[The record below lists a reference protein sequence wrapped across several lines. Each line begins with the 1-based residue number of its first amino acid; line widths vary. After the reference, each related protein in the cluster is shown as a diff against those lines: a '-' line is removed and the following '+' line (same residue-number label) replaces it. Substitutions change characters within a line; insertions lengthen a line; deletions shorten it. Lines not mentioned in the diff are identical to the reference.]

1 MNIFDTDYEI
11 ERLNA
16 QEELLWKAQLPFYS
30 GFLNGEDMMI
40 LDIGC
45 SDGYKTVKEFDRD
58 NVRKVLAL
66 DSAPEAVSK
75 AKANCG
81 NEKFCFE
88 MGNVEDA
95 DFEDRLI
102 DLMKKYDI
110 EAFDV
115 VHLSLVVLHLKDPV
129 RVLSILKKYIG
140 KGGRI
145 VIVEADDDKAALSPD
160 DYYLRK
166 YNSLLKI
173 DPYMGNRECANNM
186 YIWLNQAGYHNIKD
200 SYAFVQSGDME
211 TKKVMFDIYFSSLP
225 ADFEDLCIDD
235 PSNEDYRMAKD
246 WLDENIDDIYEYLLH
261 EATVFSF
268 GVSIFEG
275 FVC

>member
-225 ADFEDLCIDD
+225 VDFEDLCIDD
-235 PSNEDYRMAKD
+235 PGTAEYSMARPWID
-246 WLDENIDDIYEYLLH
+246 DHIDDIYEYLLH

>member
-16 QEELLWKAQLPFYS
+16 QEELLWKAQERIYDS
-30 GFLNGEDMMI
+30 FLNGKDMVI

-45 SDGYKTVKEFDRD
+45 SDGFKTVREFDRD
-58 NVRKVLAL
+58 NVKKVLAL
-66 DSAPEAVSK
+66 DYATEAVAK

-81 NEKFCFE
+81 SEKFCFE

-102 DLMKKYDI
+102 DLMKKHDI

-115 VHLSLVVLHLKDPV
+115 VHLSLVVLHLKNPV
-129 RVLSILKKYIG
+129 NLFTLLRRYIKKD
-140 KGGRI
+140 GRI
-145 VIVEADDDKAALSPD
+145 VIVEADDDKAVLSPD

-166 YNSLLKI
+166 YNSLLKL
-173 DPYMGNRECANNM
+173 DPYMGNRECASNM
-186 YIWLNQAGYHNIKD
+186 YIWLNKAGYCSIHDTYVYAQGKD
-200 SYAFVQSGDME
+200 TA
-211 TKKVMFDIYFSSLP
+211 TKKAMFDIYFSSLP
-225 ADFEDLCIDD
+225 VDFEDLCIDD
-235 PSNEDYRMAKD
+235 PSNEGYRMAKD
-246 WLDENIDDIYEYLLH
+246 WLDENIDNIYEYLLQ
-261 EATVFSF
+261 EKTVFSF

>member
-16 QEELLWKAQLPFYS
+16 QEELLWKAQERIYDS
-30 GFLNGEDMMI
+30 FLNGKDMVI

-58 NVRKVLAL
+58 NVKKVLAL
-66 DSAPEAVSK
+66 DYAAEAVAK

-81 NEKFCFE
+81 SEKFCFE

-102 DLMKKYDI
+102 DLMKKHDI

-115 VHLSLVVLHLKDPV
+115 VHLSLVVLHLKNPV
-129 RVLSILKKYIG
+129 NLFTLLRRYIKKD
-140 KGGRI
+140 GRI
-145 VIVEADDDKAALSPD
+145 VIVEADDDKAVLSPD

-166 YNSLLKI
+166 YNSLLKL
-173 DPYMGNRECANNM
+173 DPYMGNRECASNM
-186 YIWLNQAGYHNIKD
+186 YIWLNKAGYCSIHDTYVYAQGKD
-200 SYAFVQSGDME
+200 TA
-211 TKKVMFDIYFSSLP
+211 TKKAMFDIYFSSLP
-225 ADFEDLCIDD
+225 VDFEDLCIDD
-235 PSNEDYRMAKD
+235 PSNEGYRMAKD
-246 WLDENIDDIYEYLLH
+246 WLDENIDNIYEYLLQ
-261 EATVFSF
+261 ENTVFSF

>member
-30 GFLNGEDMMI
+30 GFLNGKDMMI

-225 ADFEDLCIDD
+225 VDFEDLCIDD

>member
-30 GFLNGEDMMI
+30 GFLNGKDMMI

-110 EAFDV
+110 ETFDV

-225 ADFEDLCIDD
+225 VDFEDLCIDD
-235 PSNEDYRMAKD
+235 PGNAEYRMARQ
-246 WLDENIDDIYEYLLH
+246 WLDDNIDDIYEYLLH

>member
-16 QEELLWKAQLPFYS
+16 QEELLWKVQLPFYS

-110 EAFDV
+110 EAFDI

-225 ADFEDLCIDD
+225 VDFEDLCIDD
-235 PSNEDYRMAKD
+235 PGNVEYRMARQ
-246 WLDENIDDIYEYLLH
+246 WLDDNIDDIYEYLLH

>member
-140 KGGRI
+140 KVGRI

-211 TKKVMFDIYFSSLP
+211 TKKVMFDIYFSSLTV
-225 ADFEDLCIDD
+225 DLEDLCIDD
-235 PSNEDYRMAKD
+235 PGNAEYRMARQ
-246 WLDENIDDIYEYLLH
+246 WLDDNIDDIYEYLLH

>member
-16 QEELLWKAQLPFYS
+16 QEELLWKAQERTYDS
-30 GFLNGEDMMI
+30 FLNGKDMVI

-45 SDGYKTVKEFDRD
+45 SDGFKTVREFDRD
-58 NVRKVLAL
+58 NVKKVLAL
-66 DSAPEAVSK
+66 DYAAEAVAK

-81 NEKFCFE
+81 SEKFCFE

-102 DLMKKYDI
+102 DLMKKHDI

-115 VHLSLVVLHLKDPV
+115 VHLSLVVLHLKNPV
-129 RVLSILKKYIG
+129 NLFTLLRRYIKKD
-140 KGGRI
+140 GRI
-145 VIVEADDDKAALSPD
+145 VIVEADDDKAVLSPD

-166 YNSLLKI
+166 YNSLLKL
-173 DPYMGNRECANNM
+173 DPYMGNRECASNM
-186 YIWLNQAGYHNIKD
+186 YIWLNKAGYCSIHDTYVYAQGKD
-200 SYAFVQSGDME
+200 TA
-211 TKKVMFDIYFSSLP
+211 TKKAMFDIYFSSLP
-225 ADFEDLCIDD
+225 VDFEDLCIDD
-235 PSNEDYRMAKD
+235 PSNEGYRMAKD
-246 WLDENIDDIYEYLLH
+246 WLDENIDNIYEYLLQ
-261 EATVFSF
+261 EKTVFSF

>member
-225 ADFEDLCIDD
+225 VDFEDLCIDD

>member
-30 GFLNGEDMMI
+30 GFLNGKDMVI

-45 SDGYKTVKEFDRD
+45 SDGYKTVREFDRD
-58 NVRKVLAL
+58 NVKKVLAL
-66 DSAPEAVSK
+66 DYAAEAVAK

-81 NEKFCFE
+81 SEKFCFE
-88 MGNVEDA
+88 MGNVEDL
-95 DFEDRLI
+95 DFECRLA
-102 DLMKKYDI
+102 DLMKEHDI

-115 VHLSLVVLHLKDPV
+115 VHLSLVVLHLKNPV
-129 RVLSILKKYIG
+129 NLFTLLRRYIK

-145 VIVEADDDKAALSPD
+145 VIVEADDDKAVLSPD

-166 YNSLLKI
+166 YNSLLKL
-173 DPYMGNRECANNM
+173 DPYMGNRECASNM
-186 YIWLNQAGYHNIKD
+186 YIWLNKAGYCSIHDTYVYAQGKD
-200 SYAFVQSGDME
+200 TA
-211 TKKVMFDIYFSSLP
+211 TKKAMFDIYFSSLP
-225 ADFEDLCIDD
+225 VDFEDLCIDD
-235 PSNEDYRMAKD
+235 PSNEGYRMAKD
-246 WLDENIDDIYEYLLH
+246 WLDENIDNIYEYLLQ
-261 EATVFSF
+261 EKTVFSF

-275 FVC
+275 FMC

>member
-16 QEELLWKAQLPFYS
+16 QEELLWKAQERIYDS
-30 GFLNGEDMMI
+30 FLNGKDMVI

-45 SDGYKTVKEFDRD
+45 SDGFKTVREFDRD
-58 NVRKVLAL
+58 NVKKVLAL
-66 DSAPEAVSK
+66 DYAAEAVAK

-81 NEKFCFE
+81 SEKFCFE

-102 DLMKKYDI
+102 DLMKKHDI

-115 VHLSLVVLHLKDPV
+115 VHLSLVVLHLKNPV
-129 RVLSILKKYIG
+129 NLFTLLRRYIKKD
-140 KGGRI
+140 GRI
-145 VIVEADDDKAALSPD
+145 VIVEADDDKAVLSPD

-166 YNSLLKI
+166 YNSLLKL
-173 DPYMGNRECANNM
+173 DPYMGNRACASNM
-186 YIWLNQAGYHNIKD
+186 YIWLNKAGYCSIHDTYVYAQGKD
-200 SYAFVQSGDME
+200 TA
-211 TKKVMFDIYFSSLP
+211 TKKAMFDIYFSSLP
-225 ADFEDLCIDD
+225 VDFEDLCIDD
-235 PSNEDYRMAKD
+235 PSNEGYRMAKD
-246 WLDENIDDIYEYLLH
+246 WLDENIDNIYEYLLQ
-261 EATVFSF
+261 EKTVFSF

>member
-16 QEELLWKAQLPFYS
+16 QEELLWKAQELIYDS
-30 GFLNGEDMMI
+30 FLNGKDMVI

-45 SDGYKTVKEFDRD
+45 SDGFKTVREFDRD
-58 NVRKVLAL
+58 NVKKVLAL
-66 DSAPEAVSK
+66 DYAAEAVAK

-102 DLMKKYDI
+102 DLMKKHDI

-115 VHLSLVVLHLKDPV
+115 VHLSLVVLHLKNPV
-129 RVLSILKKYIG
+129 NLFTLLRRYIK

-145 VIVEADDDKAALSPD
+145 VIVEADDDKAVLSPD

-166 YNSLLKI
+166 YNYLLKL
-173 DPYMGNRECANNM
+173 DPYMGNRECASNM
-186 YIWLNQAGYHNIKD
+186 YIWLNKAGYCSIHDTYVYAQGKD
-200 SYAFVQSGDME
+200 TA
-211 TKKVMFDIYFSSLP
+211 TKKAMFDIYFSSLP
-225 ADFEDLCIDD
+225 VDFEDLCIDD
-235 PSNEDYRMAKD
+235 PSNEGYRRAKD
-246 WLDENIDDIYEYLLH
+246 WLDENIDNIYEYLLQ
-261 EATVFSF
+261 EKTVFSF

>member
-16 QEELLWKAQLPFYS
+16 QEELLWKAQERIYDS
-30 GFLNGEDMMI
+30 FLNGKDMVI

-45 SDGYKTVKEFDRD
+45 SDGFKTVREFDRD
-58 NVRKVLAL
+58 NVKKVLAL
-66 DSAPEAVSK
+66 DDAAEADAK

-81 NEKFCFE
+81 SEKFCFE
-88 MGNVEDA
+88 MGNVEDL
-95 DFEDRLI
+95 DFECRLA
-102 DLMKKYDI
+102 DLMKEHDI

-115 VHLSLVVLHLKDPV
+115 VHLSLVVLHLKNPV
-129 RVLSILKKYIG
+129 NLFTLLRRYIKKD
-140 KGGRI
+140 GRI
-145 VIVEADDDKAALSPD
+145 VIVEADDDKAVLSPD

-166 YNSLLKI
+166 YNSLLKL
-173 DPYMGNRECANNM
+173 DPYMGNRECASNM
-186 YIWLNQAGYHNIKD
+186 YIWLNKAGYCSIHDTYVYAQGKD
-200 SYAFVQSGDME
+200 TA
-211 TKKVMFDIYFSSLP
+211 TKKAMFDIYFSSLP
-225 ADFEDLCIDD
+225 VDFEDLCIDD
-235 PSNEDYRMAKD
+235 PSNEGYRMAKD

>member
-16 QEELLWKAQLPFYS
+16 QEELLWKAQERIYDS
-30 GFLNGEDMMI
+30 FLNGKDMVI

-45 SDGYKTVKEFDRD
+45 SDGFKTVREFDRD
-58 NVRKVLAL
+58 NVKKVLAL
-66 DSAPEAVSK
+66 DYAAEAVAK

-81 NEKFCFE
+81 SEKFCFE

-166 YNSLLKI
+166 YNSLLKL
-173 DPYMGNRECANNM
+173 DPYMGNRECASNM
-186 YIWLNQAGYHNIKD
+186 YIWLNKAGYCSIHDAYVYARGKD
-200 SYAFVQSGDME
+200 TA
-211 TKKVMFDIYFSSLP
+211 TKKAMFDIYFSSLP
-225 ADFEDLCIDD
+225 VDFEDLCIDD

-246 WLDENIDDIYEYLLH
+246 WLDENIDLL
-261 EATVFSF
+261 
-268 GVSIFEG
+268 
-275 FVC
+275 

>member
-30 GFLNGEDMMI
+30 GFLNGKDMMI

-102 DLMKKYDI
+102 DLMKKYNI

-225 ADFEDLCIDD
+225 VDFEDLCIDD
-235 PSNEDYRMAKD
+235 PGNVEYRMARQ
-246 WLDENIDDIYEYLLH
+246 WLDDNIDDIYEYLLH

>member
-16 QEELLWKAQLPFYS
+16 QEELLWKAQERIYDS
-30 GFLNGEDMMI
+30 FLNGKDMVI

-45 SDGYKTVKEFDRD
+45 SDGFKTVREFDRD
-58 NVRKVLAL
+58 NVKKVLAL
-66 DSAPEAVSK
+66 DYAAEAVAK

-81 NEKFCFE
+81 SEKFCFE
-88 MGNVEDA
+88 MGNVEDL
-95 DFEDRLI
+95 DFECRLA
-102 DLMKKYDI
+102 DLMKEHDI

-115 VHLSLVVLHLKDPV
+115 VHLSLVVLHLKNPV
-129 RVLSILKKYIG
+129 NLFTLLRRYIKKD
-140 KGGRI
+140 GRI
-145 VIVEADDDKAALSPD
+145 VIVEADDDKAVLSPD

-166 YNSLLKI
+166 YNSLLKL
-173 DPYMGNRECANNM
+173 DPYMGNRECASNM
-186 YIWLNQAGYHNIKD
+186 YIWLNKAGYCSIHDTYVYAQGKD
-200 SYAFVQSGDME
+200 TA
-211 TKKVMFDIYFSSLP
+211 TKKAMFDIYFSSLP
-225 ADFEDLCIDD
+225 VDFEDLFIDD
-235 PSNEDYRMAKD
+235 SSNEDYRMAKD

>member
-88 MGNVEDA
+88 MGNVENA

-225 ADFEDLCIDD
+225 VDFEDLCIDD

>member
-16 QEELLWKAQLPFYS
+16 QEELLWKAQERIYDS
-30 GFLNGEDMMI
+30 FLNGKDMVI

-45 SDGYKTVKEFDRD
+45 SDGFKTVREFDRD
-58 NVRKVLAL
+58 NVKKVLAL
-66 DSAPEAVSK
+66 DYAAEAVAK

-81 NEKFCFE
+81 SEKFCFE
-88 MGNVEDA
+88 MGNVEDQ
-95 DFEDRLI
+95 DFECRLA
-102 DLMKKYDI
+102 DLMKKHDI

-115 VHLSLVVLHLKDPV
+115 VHLSLVVLHLKNPV
-129 RVLSILKKYIG
+129 NLFTLLRRYIKKD
-140 KGGRI
+140 GRI
-145 VIVEADDDKAALSPD
+145 VIVEADDDKAVLSPD

-166 YNSLLKI
+166 YNSLLKL
-173 DPYMGNRECANNM
+173 DPYMGNRECASNM
-186 YIWLNQAGYHNIKD
+186 YIWLNKAGYCSIHDTYVYAQGKD
-200 SYAFVQSGDME
+200 TA
-211 TKKVMFDIYFSSLP
+211 TKKAMFDIYFSSLP
-225 ADFEDLCIDD
+225 VDFEDLCIDD
-235 PSNEDYRMAKD
+235 SSNEDYRMAKD

>member
-145 VIVEADDDKAALSPD
+145 VIVEADDDKATLSPD

-225 ADFEDLCIDD
+225 VDFEELCIDD

>member
-145 VIVEADDDKAALSPD
+145 VIVEADDDKATLSPD

-225 ADFEDLCIDD
+225 VDFEDLCIDD

-246 WLDENIDDIYEYLLH
+246 WLDENIDNIYEYLLQ
-261 EATVFSF
+261 EKTVFSF

-275 FVC
+275 FMC

>member
-16 QEELLWKAQLPFYS
+16 QEELLWKAQERAYDS
-30 GFLNGEDMMI
+30 FLNGKDMVI

-45 SDGYKTVKEFDRD
+45 SDGFKTVREFDRD
-58 NVRKVLAL
+58 NVKKVLAL
-66 DSAPEAVSK
+66 DYAAEAVAK

-81 NEKFCFE
+81 SEKFCFE

-102 DLMKKYDI
+102 DLMKKHDI

-145 VIVEADDDKAALSPD
+145 VIVEADDDKAVLSPD

-166 YNSLLKI
+166 YNSLLKL
-173 DPYMGNRECANNM
+173 DPYMGNRECASNM
-186 YIWLNQAGYHNIKD
+186 YIWLNKAGYCSIHDTYVYAQGKD
-200 SYAFVQSGDME
+200 TA
-211 TKKVMFDIYFSSLP
+211 TKKAMFDIYFSSLP
-225 ADFEDLCIDD
+225 VDFEDLCIDD
-235 PSNEDYRMAKD
+235 PSNEGYRMAKD
-246 WLDENIDDIYEYLLH
+246 WLDENIDNIYEYLLQ
-261 EATVFSF
+261 EKTVFSF

-275 FVC
+275 FMC

>member
-30 GFLNGEDMMI
+30 GFLNGKDMMI

-88 MGNVEDA
+88 MGNVENA

-145 VIVEADDDKAALSPD
+145 VIVEADDDKATLSPD

-200 SYAFVQSGDME
+200 SYVFVQSGDME

-225 ADFEDLCIDD
+225 VDFEDLCIDD
-235 PSNEDYRMAKD
+235 SSNEDYRMAKD

>member
-145 VIVEADDDKAALSPD
+145 VIVEADDDKATLSPD

>member
-110 EAFDV
+110 EAFDI

-186 YIWLNQAGYHNIKD
+186 YIWLNKAGYGSIHDTYVYAQGKD
-200 SYAFVQSGDME
+200 TA
-211 TKKVMFDIYFSSLP
+211 TKKAMFDIYFSSLP
-225 ADFEDLCIDD
+225 VDFEDLCIDD

-246 WLDENIDDIYEYLLH
+246 WLDENIDNIYEYLPQ
-261 EATVFSF
+261 EKTVFSF

-275 FVC
+275 FMC

>member
-16 QEELLWKAQLPFYS
+16 QEELLWKAQERIYDS
-30 GFLNGEDMMI
+30 FLNGKDMVI

-45 SDGYKTVKEFDRD
+45 SDGFKTVREFDRD
-58 NVRKVLAL
+58 NVKKVLAL
-66 DSAPEAVSK
+66 DYAAEAVAK

-95 DFEDRLI
+95 GFEDRLI

-115 VHLSLVVLHLKDPV
+115 VHLSLVVLHLKNPV
-129 RVLSILKKYIG
+129 NLFTLLRRYIK

-145 VIVEADDDKAALSPD
+145 VIVEADDDKAVLSPD

-166 YNSLLKI
+166 YNSLLKL
-173 DPYMGNRECANNM
+173 DPYMGNRECASNM
-186 YIWLNQAGYHNIKD
+186 YIWLNKAGYCSIHDTYVYAQGKD
-200 SYAFVQSGDME
+200 TA
-211 TKKVMFDIYFSSLP
+211 TKKAMFDIYFSSLP
-225 ADFEDLCIDD
+225 VDFEDLCIDD
-235 PSNEDYRMAKD
+235 SSNEDYRMAKD

>member
-186 YIWLNQAGYHNIKD
+186 YTWLNKAGYCSIHDTYVYAQGKD
-200 SYAFVQSGDME
+200 TA
-211 TKKVMFDIYFSSLP
+211 TKKAMFDIYFSSLP
-225 ADFEDLCIDD
+225 VDFEDLCIDD

-246 WLDENIDDIYEYLLH
+246 WLDENIDNIYEYLLQ
-261 EATVFSF
+261 EKTVFSF

-275 FVC
+275 FMC

>member
-16 QEELLWKAQLPFYS
+16 QEELLWKAQERAYDS
-30 GFLNGEDMMI
+30 FLNGKDMVI

-45 SDGYKTVKEFDRD
+45 SDGFKTVREFDRD
-58 NVRKVLAL
+58 NVKKVLAL
-66 DSAPEAVSK
+66 DYATEAVAK

-81 NEKFCFE
+81 SEKFCFE

-102 DLMKKYDI
+102 DLMKKHDI

-115 VHLSLVVLHLKDPV
+115 VHLSLVVLHLKNPV
-129 RVLSILKKYIG
+129 NLFTLLRRYIKKD
-140 KGGRI
+140 GRI
-145 VIVEADDDKAALSPD
+145 VIVEADDDKAVLSPD

-166 YNSLLKI
+166 YNSLLKL
-173 DPYMGNRECANNM
+173 DPYMGNRECASNM
-186 YIWLNQAGYHNIKD
+186 YIWLNKAGYCSIHDTYVYAQGKD
-200 SYAFVQSGDME
+200 TA
-211 TKKVMFDIYFSSLP
+211 TKKAMFDIYFSSLP
-225 ADFEDLCIDD
+225 VDFEDLCIDD
-235 PSNEDYRMAKD
+235 SSNEDYRMAKD

>member
-16 QEELLWKAQLPFYS
+16 QEELLWKAQERIYDS
-30 GFLNGEDMMI
+30 FLNGKDMVI

-45 SDGYKTVKEFDRD
+45 SDGFKTVREFDRD
-58 NVRKVLAL
+58 NVKKVLAL
-66 DSAPEAVSK
+66 DYAAEAVAK

-81 NEKFCFE
+81 SEKFCFE

-102 DLMKKYDI
+102 DLMKKHDI

-115 VHLSLVVLHLKDPV
+115 VHLSLVVLHLKNPV
-129 RVLSILKKYIG
+129 NLFTLLRRYIKKD
-140 KGGRI
+140 GRI
-145 VIVEADDDKAALSPD
+145 VIVEADDDKAVLSPD

-166 YNSLLKI
+166 YNSLLKL
-173 DPYMGNRECANNM
+173 DPYMGNRECASNM
-186 YIWLNQAGYHNIKD
+186 YIWLNKAGYCSIHDTYVYAQGKD
-200 SYAFVQSGDME
+200 TA
-211 TKKVMFDIYFSSLP
+211 TKKAMFDIYFSSLP
-225 ADFEDLCIDD
+225 VDFEDLCIDD
-235 PSNEDYRMAKD
+235 SSNEDYRMAKD

>member
-30 GFLNGEDMMI
+30 GFLNGKDMMI

-110 EAFDV
+110 EAFDI

-225 ADFEDLCIDD
+225 VDFEDLCIDD

>member
-225 ADFEDLCIDD
+225 VDFEDLCIDD

-246 WLDENIDDIYEYLLH
+246 WLDENIDNIYEYLLQ
-261 EATVFSF
+261 EKTVFSF

-275 FVC
+275 FMC

>member
-16 QEELLWKAQLPFYS
+16 QEELLWKAQERIYDS
-30 GFLNGEDMMI
+30 FLNGKDMVI

-45 SDGYKTVKEFDRD
+45 SDGFKTVREFDRD
-58 NVRKVLAL
+58 NVKKVLAL
-66 DSAPEAVSK
+66 DYAAEAVAK

-81 NEKFCFE
+81 SEKFCFE

-102 DLMKKYDI
+102 DLMKKHDI

-115 VHLSLVVLHLKDPV
+115 VHLSLVVLHLKNPV
-129 RVLSILKKYIG
+129 NLFTLLRRYIKKD
-140 KGGRI
+140 GRI
-145 VIVEADDDKAALSPD
+145 VIVEADDDKAVLSPD

-166 YNSLLKI
+166 YNSLLKL
-173 DPYMGNRECANNM
+173 DPYMGNRACASNM
-186 YIWLNQAGYHNIKD
+186 YIWLNKAGYCSIHDTYVYARGKD
-200 SYAFVQSGDME
+200 TA
-211 TKKVMFDIYFSSLP
+211 TKKAMFDIYFSSLP
-225 ADFEDLCIDD
+225 VDFEDLCIDD
-235 PSNEDYRMAKD
+235 SSNEDYRMAKD

>member
-200 SYAFVQSGDME
+200 SYAFVQSEDME

-225 ADFEDLCIDD
+225 VDFEDLCIDD

>member
-30 GFLNGEDMMI
+30 GFLNGKDMMI

-145 VIVEADDDKAALSPD
+145 VIVEANDDKATLSPD

-211 TKKVMFDIYFSSLP
+211 TKKVMFNIYFSSLP
-225 ADFEDLCIDD
+225 VDFEDLCIDD

>member
-200 SYAFVQSGDME
+200 SYAFVQSGDTE

-225 ADFEDLCIDD
+225 VDFEDLCIDD

-246 WLDENIDDIYEYLLH
+246 WLDENIDNIYEYLLQ
-261 EATVFSF
+261 EKTVFSF

>member
-30 GFLNGEDMMI
+30 GFLNGKDMVI

-45 SDGYKTVKEFDRD
+45 SDGYKTVREFDRD
-58 NVRKVLAL
+58 NVKKVLAL
-66 DSAPEAVSK
+66 DYATEAVAK

-81 NEKFCFE
+81 SEKFCFE
-88 MGNVEDA
+88 MGNVEDQ
-95 DFEDRLI
+95 DFECRLA
-102 DLMKKYDI
+102 DLMKKHDI

-115 VHLSLVVLHLKDPV
+115 VHLSLVVLHLKNPV
-129 RVLSILKKYIG
+129 NLFTLLRRYIKKD
-140 KGGRI
+140 GRI
-145 VIVEADDDKAALSPD
+145 VIVEADDDKAVLSPD

-166 YNSLLKI
+166 YNSLLKL
-173 DPYMGNRECANNM
+173 DPYMGNRECASNM
-186 YIWLNQAGYHNIKD
+186 YIWLNKAGYCSIHDTYVYAQGKD
-200 SYAFVQSGDME
+200 TA
-211 TKKVMFDIYFSSLP
+211 TKKAMFDIYFSSLP
-225 ADFEDLCIDD
+225 VDFEDLCIDD
-235 PSNEDYRMAKD
+235 SSNEDYRMAKD

>member
-200 SYAFVQSGDME
+200 SYAFVQSGDKE

-225 ADFEDLCIDD
+225 VDFEDLCIDD
-235 PSNEDYRMAKD
+235 PGNVEYRMARQ
-246 WLDENIDDIYEYLLH
+246 WLDDNIDDIYEYLLH